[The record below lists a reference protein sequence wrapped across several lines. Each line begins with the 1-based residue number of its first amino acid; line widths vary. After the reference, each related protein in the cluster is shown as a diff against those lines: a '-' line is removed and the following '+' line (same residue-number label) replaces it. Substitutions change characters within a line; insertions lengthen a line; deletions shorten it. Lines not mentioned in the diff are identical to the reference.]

1 MAAAAGCEPEHT
13 QQLSYPPSDTHVSQD
28 SASRQD
34 RIFQLFLPHQQK
46 LKQQE
51 LLWLCEN
58 SDEKCTEILQEH
70 ILQPLSTL
78 CEGHFTV
85 CQHMSYFL

>member
-1 MAAAAGCEPEHT
+1 MAAAAGCEPKHT

-28 SASRQD
+28 SASCQD

-51 LLWLCEN
+51 LLWLCED
-58 SDEKCTEILQEH
+58 SDESTKQRIL
-70 ILQPLSTL
+70 IVNGIWTI
-78 CEGHFTV
+78 F
-85 CQHMSYFL
+85 F